1 MENPCLTFATPTLL
15 TGDKSLADVIAH
27 EIAHSWTGNLVTN
40 HTWSHF
46 FLNEVS
52 KREGVFEK
60 KSFPPYPLSLLSPSS
75 SNAQG
80 WTMWLQR
87 KIEQRVKGGAEHLKL
102 SAQSGW
108 NHLRDDVE
116 LMGEG
121 NKFTKLVWPLEEG
134 ADPDDAFSGIP
145 YEKGFNLLYMLEGVV
160 GSISFEAFAKAYIQ
174 KFKFG
179 TVTSGE
185 FKDYFLEHFTTVV
198 DPKVKRALAA
208 LDWDDLLLSP
218 GMPKSVPDFTNSLSV
233 ASVELGKKWV
243 AAAVAGT
250 VVQDAFISDIN
261 GLVTQQRILFL
272 EFLLEHIN
280 QPNVQPFSL
289 DFLRAMDAAYSLTV
303 CANAEIK
310 FRWQSICVRC
320 EAPWIVPHVVAFITS
335 QGRMKYVRPLY
346 RALRNS
352 RVGARKAVEA
362 FKRHGAMY
370 HPICRKMLQQDL
382 NKAAEE
388 DEGIES
394 GGILSVITTSEYFWP
409 VLIGSAVVAVSA
421 MVLLRARK

>member
-1 MENPCLTFATPTLL
+1 
-15 TGDKSLADVIAH
+15 
-27 EIAHSWTGNLVTN
+27 
-40 HTWSHF
+40 
-46 FLNEVS
+46 
-52 KREGVFEK
+52 
-60 KSFPPYPLSLLSPSS
+60 
-75 SNAQG
+75 
-80 WTMWLQR
+80 MWLQR

-116 LMGEG
+116 HMGEG

-160 GSISFEAFAKAYIQ
+160 GSTAFEAFAKAYIL
-174 KFKFG
+174 KFRFG

-185 FKDYFLEHFTTVV
+185 FKDYFMEHFSSVV
-198 DPKVKRALAA
+198 DAKVKRALAA

-218 GMPKSVPDFTNSLSV
+218 GMPRSVPDFSNSLSV

-243 AAAVAGT
+243 AAAVAGN
-250 VVQDAFISDIN
+250 VVQDAFISDIS
-261 GLVTQQRILFL
+261 GWSTQQRILFL
-272 EFLLEHIN
+272 EFLLAHIS
-280 QPNVQPFSL
+280 QPEEQPFSL
-289 DFLRAMDAAYSLTV
+289 AFLRAMDTAYSLTT

-346 RALRNS
+346 RALRAS
-352 RVGARKAVEA
+352 KVGARKAVEA
-362 FKRHGAMY
+362 FARHGAMY
-370 HPICRKMLQQDL
+370 HPICRKLLQQAF

-388 DEGIES
+388 GEGIES
-394 GGILSVITTSEYFWP
+394 NDILSAITGSDYFWP
-409 VLIGSAVVAVSA
+409 VLIGSAVVATAGLVF
-421 MVLLRARK
+421 ARTRK